1 MKTKNSAEQIQ
12 ANLKMLAD
20 ASTDVKETIPMYLYI
35 DKRTGRQVKSH
46 LNLKEFTEYL
56 KQLKKNNKK

>member
-1 MKTKNSAEQIQ
+1 MIKKNSAEQIQ
-12 ANLKMLAD
+12 ANLQMLAD
-20 ASTDVKETIPMYLYI
+20 ATTDIKKIVPMYLYI

-56 KQLKKNNKK
+56 KQLKKENKR

>member
-1 MKTKNSAEQIQ
+1 MIKKNSAEQIQ
-12 ANLKMLAD
+12 ANLQMLAD
-20 ASTDVKETIPMYLYI
+20 ATTDIKKIVPMYLYI

-56 KQLKKNNKK
+56 KQLKKDNKR